1 MKLQKILKDNL
12 QEIIESTGGFK
23 ITIDQ
28 MQELVQRV
36 MEGYQ
41 KYAAEKGYTDPDKF
55 GEYLAEYLQTEEA
68 KEIMNAWQQEIFGD
82 TVINITS
89 DQLKKLTKELAS
101 SYPAYATANGKADP

>member
-1 MKLQKILKDNL
+1 M
-12 QEIIESTGGFK
+12 
-23 ITIDQ
+23 
-28 MQELVQRV
+28 

-89 DQLKKLTKELAS
+89 DQLTKLARELAGGYS
-101 SYPAYATANGKADP
+101 AYAVANGKSDPTKMGAVSYTHLTLPTT

>member
-1 MKLQKILKDNL
+1 
-12 QEIIESTGGFK
+12 
-23 ITIDQ
+23 

-55 GEYLAEYLQTEEA
+55 GEYLAVYLQTEEA

-89 DQLKKLTKELAS
+89 DQLKKCIDFVIICHRMDDHISRDQKQQRAIR
-101 SYPAYATANGKADP
+101 